1 MAVAAASAAVAAA
14 EATAPAL
21 ADRLRGIL
29 VGAAIADALASPAH
43 WYYDTRALR
52 RDYGVIKDFVKPRA
66 DHAGSIMGL
75 SNTGG
80 AGRGS
85 TGGPHIIGDVINH
98 GKRSYWRSGAHY
110 HATLAKGENTLNM
123 QVNRMHVRTMAA
135 AGKYSEDGFLAAYER
150 FMTTPGSHN
159 DAYAESYHRLFFQNR
174 AAGKD
179 LRHCAGDDGHNIAS
193 MGGFVMLPP
202 VAALAA
208 LRSPGGAAAAAGG
221 AADDI
226 EAAAKA
232 AGEAA
237 GRHVLLTH
245 KSESLRAY
253 AEVYG
258 ALVARVLLG
267 VPLRDALQVAGRAVG
282 IDPASLAARDSVPYS
297 TACYIE
303 DSFPWLCFL
312 AAKHGGDAEAALIA
326 NVMAG
331 GENAHRGAALGA
343 LIGAAQGASAFPARW
358 REGLHDASAIAAE
371 ADAFAALAIAP
382 ASTKSA
388 EL

>member
-14 EATAPAL
+14 EAAAPAL

-52 RDYGVIKDFVKPRA
+52 RDYGVIKDFVQPHA
-66 DHAGSIMGL
+66 EHAGSIMGL

-80 AGRGS
+80 AGRGTS
-85 TGGPHIIGDVINH
+85 SGPHIIGDVINH
-98 GKRSYWRSGAHY
+98 GKRPYWRSGAHY
-110 HATLAKGENTLNM
+110 HATLAKGENTLNT
-123 QVNRMHVRTMAA
+123 QVNRMHVRAMTA
-135 AGKYSEDGFLAAYER
+135 AGRYSEDGFLDAYER

-208 LRSPGGAAAAAGG
+208 LQSPSRAAAAAGG
-221 AADDI
+221 SDADI

-267 VPLRDALQVAGRAVG
+267 VPLRDALQMAGRSAG
-282 IDPASLAARDSVPYS
+282 IDPSALAKSSSIPYS

-312 AAKHGGDAEAALIA
+312 AAKHGDDVESALVA

-343 LIGAAQGASAFPARW
+343 LLGAAKGASAFPKRW
-358 REGLHDASAIAAE
+358 REGLHDAAAIAAE
-371 ADAFAALAIAP
+371 ADAFVALAMPSP
-382 ASTKSA
+382 AAKPD